1 MADSVATSFATPN
14 YSGFL
19 FNKGNTRTPF
29 LSMIAGKTAYTNSV
43 EFVLGQDYTSEE
55 GDIPNISENASLTAP
70 DATKVTRSQNTN
82 VTQIFQESVYVSY
95 AKMSNMGTLSGAN
108 IAGQTANPKS
118 ELDFQV
124 GNKMAKIG
132 RSIEKT
138 FLQGKYNKATSD
150 STVNKTRGIIDA
162 IVTNEIK
169 ATGTPALD
177 IWLVNDLLQKIDEN
191 NGDITDLVL
200 WLNNVQINQLNGSAV
215 ENGLTLVPSS
225 RNVNGIQLQ
234 ELVLPQGTVRIGKG
248 QFVPAG
254 TALLL
259 NFDAIRPI
267 EQPVPNKGNFFLE
280 QLSKTGAGEKYQ
292 VFGQIGLDYGNE
304 LLHGKITGLSTE
316 FTKPQGKKVV
326 VVNTTA
332 GGTATE

>member
-1 MADSVATSFATPN
+1 M
-14 YSGFL
+14 
-19 FNKGNTRTPF
+19 
-29 LSMIAGKTAYTNSV
+29 
-43 EFVLGQDYTSEE
+43 
-55 GDIPNISENASLTAP
+55 
-70 DATKVTRSQNTN
+70 
-82 VTQIFQESVYVSY
+82 
-95 AKMSNMGTLSGAN
+95 
-108 IAGQTANPKS
+108 
-118 ELDFQV
+118 
-124 GNKMAKIG
+124 
-132 RSIEKT
+132 
-138 FLQGKYNKATSD
+138 
-150 STVNKTRGIIDA
+150 
-162 IVTNEIK
+162 TNEIK

-225 RNVNGIQLQ
+225 RNINGIQLQ

-248 QFVPAG
+248 QFVPAD

-304 LLHGKITGLSTE
+304 LLHGKITGLSTS
-316 FTKPQGKKVV
+316 FTKPEGKKVV
-326 VVNTTA
+326 VVNQATTA
-332 GGTATE
+332 SATE